1 MRKMCLRIALWGMG
15 CLAALAPWTSASPA
29 GAEPL
34 PEYVTI
40 VEDLPLYDTPNLSA
54 TVEGKVGP
62 QSIQVLDT
70 KEANGRK
77 WFNVKTWLG
86 PKWIS
91 PSFDYQGS
99 VKKTEPFDLEL
110 YEETPLYDYPSEP
123 TKTRYRISPQKVHA
137 DAIAYVYNP
146 GEQMYWEF
154 RAVRIDTWLGK
165 KWIIPKRYLPF
176 LQGTNETVTLNTY
189 TLLFGGVTAA
199 MDSGPGGMFD
209 HTFTNLPVNG
219 MIAPQ
224 PIQAFEKVAF
234 RNFNT
239 TWYHVRTEQ
248 GGDAWVN
255 PRLQMPAEIV
265 PEKKTYRLTRT
276 TSIHKYPFD
285 LVPAFGAA
293 APQEVESFERAGDWI
308 HVHTWAG
315 DGWLRVKDERS
326 LDMTD
331 SGKHVQVGVTP
342 NPFPAYE
349 SAGPMHVG
357 LEGTLA
363 ATDMPYNRSDIDMHL
378 EIYNDK
384 GEVQEISKMLYN
396 VGIGESRYFFILVS
410 ADFNISGA
418 KVRLKSA
425 SFKLA
430 EGRSQDLYDLISR
443 LD

>member
-1 MRKMCLRIALWGMG
+1 M
-15 CLAALAPWTSASPA
+15 
-29 GAEPL
+29 
-34 PEYVTI
+34 
-40 VEDLPLYDTPNLSA
+40 
-54 TVEGKVGP
+54 
-62 QSIQVLDT
+62 
-70 KEANGRK
+70 
-77 WFNVKTWLG
+77 
-86 PKWIS
+86 
-91 PSFDYQGS
+91 
-99 VKKTEPFDLEL
+99 
-110 YEETPLYDYPSEP
+110 
-123 TKTRYRISPQKVHA
+123 
-137 DAIAYVYNP
+137 
-146 GEQMYWEF
+146 
-154 RAVRIDTWLGK
+154 
-165 KWIIPKRYLPF
+165 
-176 LQGTNETVTLNTY
+176 
-189 TLLFGGVTAA
+189 TAA